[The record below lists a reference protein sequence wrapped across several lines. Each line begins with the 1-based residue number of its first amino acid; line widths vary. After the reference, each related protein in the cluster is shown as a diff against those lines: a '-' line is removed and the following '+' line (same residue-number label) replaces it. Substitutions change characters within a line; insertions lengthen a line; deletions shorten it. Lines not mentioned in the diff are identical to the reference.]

1 MLLCYDKIERDLDY
15 NTLDTLD
22 KFSSRIH
29 GRGSACKRRTSRESI
44 GGVFVLGNVKQEQI
58 KV

>member
-1 MLLCYDKIERDLDY
+1 MLMIKQRERDLDY

-29 GRGSACKRRTSRESI
+29 GRGVAHAKED
-44 GGVFVLGNVKQEQI
+44 GEKGVERVLGECFGERETRTN
-58 KV
+58 